1 VPFEFRSHEE
11 IPDIVIVRPR
21 SFGDGRGWFRE
32 TYRRRDF
39 ERHGIAV
46 DFRQD
51 NHARSHVRGVLRGL
65 HYQLHPQAQGKL
77 IRCCAGSIW
86 DVAVD
91 IRQGSPT
98 YRQWMGMELSAE
110 SGDLLW
116 IPEGFAHGYCTLSD
130 TADVLYKT
138 TAEYS
143 PAHERGIRWDDPA
156 LAIRWPVENPSLSP
170 RDAAAPPLSEVENNF
185 VWQDAG

>member
-1 VPFEFRSHEE
+1 
-11 IPDIVIVRPR
+11 
-21 SFGDGRGWFRE
+21 
-32 TYRRRDF
+32 
-39 ERHGIAV
+39 
-46 DFRQD
+46 
-51 NHARSHVRGVLRGL
+51 
-65 HYQLHPQAQGKL
+65 
-77 IRCCAGSIW
+77 
-86 DVAVD
+86 
-91 IRQGSPT
+91 
-98 YRQWMGMELSAE
+98 MELSAE